1 MRIDIRPTTGWP
13 HDSVALAKRRLEFA
27 LGRFADRVRST
38 SVRLIDLNGPRGG
51 LDKQCRVLVRLAWP
65 NRLIVV
71 EEVDADGAAA
81 ISHAA
86 ARVARAVSRAVRE
99 GADWRVAQRG
109 Y

>member
-1 MRIDIRPTTGWP
+1 MRIDIRPNADWP
-13 HDSVALAKRRLEFA
+13 RGSVALAKRRLEFA

-38 SVRLIDLNGPRGG
+38 SVRLTDLNGPRGG

-65 NRLIVV
+65 KRLIVV
-71 EEVDADGAAA
+71 EEVDADGPAA

-99 GADWRVAQRG
+99 GGDWRVAQRG